1 MLRKVKPMPDLP
13 EVRSY
18 LPPEEP
24 LTRPSNLALTSLSL
38 GFAGWIILPVVA
50 AIPAIILGHM
60 ARMEIAKSEGRI
72 TGDGY
77 AVAGLVMGYGNLI
90 VFALIAACLASLF
103 LLPAAL
109 NLLSG

>member
-1 MLRKVKPMPDLP
+1 MPDLP

-24 LTRPSNLALTSLSL
+24 LTRTSNLAIASLYL
-38 GFAGWIILPVVA
+38 GFAGWIILPVLA

-60 ARMEIAKSEGRI
+60 ARVEIAKSEGRI

-77 AVAGLVMGYGNLI
+77 AVAGLVTGYSNL
-90 VFALIAACLASLF
+90 VFFALIAACIASLF
-103 LLPAAL
+103 ILPAAL
-109 NLLSG
+109 DLLSR

>member
-1 MLRKVKPMPDLP
+1 MPDSP

-24 LTRPSNLALTSLSL
+24 LTRPSNLALASLSL
-38 GFAGWIILPVVA
+38 GFAGWIILPILA

-60 ARMEIAKSEGRI
+60 ARVEIAKSEGRI

-77 AVAGLVMGYGNLI
+77 AVAGLFMGYANL
-90 VFALIAACLASLF
+90 VLFALITGCIASLF

>member
-1 MLRKVKPMPDLP
+1 MPDSP
-13 EVRSY
+13 KVRSY

-24 LTRPSNLALTSLSL
+24 LTRPSNLALASLSL
-38 GFAGWIILPVVA
+38 GFAGWIILPILA

-60 ARMEIAKSEGRI
+60 ARVEIAKSEGRV

-77 AVAGLVMGYGNLI
+77 AVAGLVMGYANLVI
-90 VFALIAACLASLF
+90 FALIAACIASLF

-109 NLLSG
+109 NLLSR